1 MKVLALSLALCAGVA
16 NAATWQLD
24 NEQSSLHFV
33 SVKNELVAETHA
45 FQALNGSWDEKSV
58 SVSIPVSSMQ
68 TNIPIRNDRIW
79 QYVLQADQFANI
91 QIKAPLTSES
101 IASLTA
107 GNSLVQD
114 LPLTATIAGQSAVVT
129 AKVRITMLNG
139 STLQAVTEAPL
150 MLDTN
155 QFKLGAGIA
164 KLQELAGLKRIDP
177 MVPVTFNVRFSKQ

>member
-1 MKVLALSLALCAGVA
+1 MKVLALSFALCAGVA

-68 TNIPIRNDRIW
+68 TSIPIRNDRIW

>member
-1 MKVLALSLALCAGVA
+1 MKVLALSFALCAGVA

>member
-155 QFKLGAGIA
+155 QFKLAAGIA